1 MKKSFAVL
9 VGCFLLSG
17 CIPEENQNNK
27 IVLSEEDRQA
37 LESASTTKEQIT
49 YLYQNFEPV
58 LNRDDTLKGV
68 DADENGIRDDID
80 EFINALVIPENER
93 GYYQQS
99 ARHLQTVF
107 DYDYSGGTEKDIDM
121 ASARAATLDPVIHCL
136 MQLNLDWDD
145 ATGSGNLLFA
155 MTLNTKIRTEHYA
168 HYNKALDGTAIVGT
182 EPTGDDCE

>member
-80 EFINALVIPENER
+80 EFINTLVIPENER

-107 DYDYSGGTEKDIDM
+107 EYDYSAGTEVDTEVAELHSEKLLPI
-121 ASARAATLDPVIHCL
+121 IHCL
-136 MQLNLDWDD
+136 EQLGLDWDD
-145 ATGSGNLLFA
+145 AVSTKDIVHAL
-155 MTLNTKIRTEHYA
+155 TLNTKLRSQHYA
-168 HYNKALDGTAIVGT
+168 SYNKVLDGTGVEFS